1 MKLQCNVHLQLR
13 TTALIN
19 PEPSQFFY
27 PLNNFVTYDEAVEYL
42 FSQLPMFHR
51 IGAAAYKPD
60 IGNISKLCSD
70 LGNPHLKF
78 PVLHIAGSNGKG
90 STSHLTASVL
100 MEAGYKV
107 GLFTSPHLKDYRE
120 RIRVNGKKIDPSF
133 VANFVEQSKASWK
146 SIEPSFF
153 EITTFLAFHY
163 FAEQQVDIAIIE
175 VGMGGRLDST
185 NIVDPI
191 VTAITSISLDHT
203 QFLGDTLELIAK
215 EKAGIIKEKI
225 PVVLGE
231 IPLGA
236 RQEIIEIAKLK
247 NAPLTMS
254 ASLLPPKSVLEG
266 SYQLF
271 NEKTSFGILLQL
283 QKLNWNIS
291 NENITD
297 GFLRVIENTHLMGR
311 WQVIGNAPLTVAE
324 VAHNEEGIT
333 FLVEKIKTLSFN
345 KLHIVIG
352 MVNDKDHS
360 QVLSLLPKEA
370 EYYFVQADI
379 PRALPKEELQAKA
392 SDFMLKGNCYPN
404 VHSGIDAAKAASSS
418 EDLIVVTG
426 SIFTVAEILPEED

>member
-1 MKLQCNVHLQLR
+1 M
-13 TTALIN
+13 
-19 PEPSQFFY
+19 
-27 PLNNFVTYDEAVEYL
+27 TYEEAAEFL

-60 IGNISKLCSD
+60 IGNISQLCD
-70 LGNPHLKF
+70 AMGNPHLKF
-78 PVLHIAGSNGKG
+78 PVVHIAGSNGKG

-133 VANFVEQSKASWK
+133 VANFVEQSKESWK
-146 SIEPSFF
+146 NIEPSFF
-153 EITTFLAFHY
+153 EITTALAFHY
-163 FAEQQVDIAIIE
+163 FAQEQVDIAVIE

-185 NIVDPI
+185 NIVQPV

-215 EKAGIIKEKI
+215 EKAGIIKENI

-247 NAPLTMS
+247 NAALTLS
-254 ASLLPPKSVLEG
+254 ASLLPPKSALEG

-283 QKLNWNIS
+283 QKMNWNIS
-291 NENITD
+291 NENIAK
-297 GFLRVIENTHLMGR
+297 GFLRVVENTHLMGR
-311 WQVIGNAPLTVAE
+311 WQVLATEPLTVAE

-333 FLVEKIKTLSFN
+333 FLVEKINSLYFN

-392 SDFMLKGNCYPN
+392 SDFMLKGKCYPN
-404 VHSGIDAAKAASSS
+404 VHSGLEAAKAAGSKD
-418 EDLIVVTG
+418 DLIVVTG

>member
-1 MKLQCNVHLQLR
+1 M
-13 TTALIN
+13 
-19 PEPSQFFY
+19 
-27 PLNNFVTYDEAVEYL
+27 TYEEAVEYL

-60 IGNISKLCSD
+60 IGNISQLCEA

-78 PVLHIAGSNGKG
+78 PVVHIAGSNGKG

-133 VANFVEQSKASWK
+133 VANFVEQSKESWK
-146 SIEPSFF
+146 NIEPSFF
-153 EITTFLAFHY
+153 EITTALAFHY
-163 FAEQQVDIAIIE
+163 FGQEQVDIAVIE

-185 NIVDPI
+185 NIVDPV

-215 EKAGIIKEKI
+215 EKAGIIKENI
-225 PVVLGE
+225 PVVIGE
-231 IPLGA
+231 IPLGP

-254 ASLLPPKSVLEG
+254 ASLLPPKSTLEG

-271 NEKTSFGILLQL
+271 NEKTAFGILLQL
-283 QKLNWNIS
+283 QKMNWNIS
-291 NENITD
+291 NENIAK

-311 WQVIGNAPLTVAE
+311 WQILATDPLTVAE

-333 FLVEKIKTLSFN
+333 FLVEKLKALSFQ
-345 KLHIVIG
+345 KLHMVIG

-404 VHSGIDAAKAASSS
+404 VHSGLEAAKAAASKV
-418 EDLIVVTG
+418 DLIVVTG

>member
-1 MKLQCNVHLQLR
+1 
-13 TTALIN
+13 
-19 PEPSQFFY
+19 
-27 PLNNFVTYDEAVEYL
+27 
-42 FSQLPMFHR
+42 MFHR

-60 IGNISKLCSD
+60 IGNISQLSAA

-78 PVLHIAGSNGKG
+78 PVVHIAGSNGKG

-133 VANFVEQSKASWK
+133 VANFVEQSKESWK

-153 EITTFLAFHY
+153 EITTVLAFHY

-185 NIVDPI
+185 NIVQPV

-231 IPLGA
+231 IPTGA
-236 RQEIIEIAKLK
+236 RVEILAIAKNK
-247 NAPLTMS
+247 NAPVTFS
-254 ASLLPPKSVLEG
+254 TSLLPPKSALEG

-271 NEKTSFGILLQL
+271 NERTSFGILLEL
-283 QKLNWNIS
+283 QKINWKIS
-291 NENITD
+291 EEQIQT
-297 GFLRVIENTHLMGR
+297 GFSKVIENTHLMGR
-311 WQVIGNAPLTVAE
+311 WQILSNEPLTVAE
-324 VAHNEEGIT
+324 VAHNEEGII
-333 FLVEKIKTLSFN
+333 FLVEKIKTLSY
-345 KLHIVIG
+345 KQLHIVIG

-392 SDFMLKGNCYPN
+392 LEFMLKGSCYAN
-404 VHSGIDAAKAASSS
+404 VHSGLKAAHENSSTN
-418 EDLIVVTG
+418 DLVIVTG

>member
-1 MKLQCNVHLQLR
+1 
-13 TTALIN
+13 
-19 PEPSQFFY
+19 
-27 PLNNFVTYDEAVEYL
+27 VTYEEAVEYL

-60 IGNISKLCSD
+60 IGNISQLCKA

-78 PVLHIAGSNGKG
+78 PVAHIAGSNGKG

-133 VANFVEQSKASWK
+133 VANFVEQSKESWK
-146 SIEPSFF
+146 EIEPSFF
-153 EITTFLAFHY
+153 EITTALAFHY
-163 FAEQQVDIAIIE
+163 FAEQQVDIAVIE

-185 NIVDPI
+185 NIVQPV
-191 VTAITSISLDHT
+191 VTAITSISKDHT

-225 PVVLGE
+225 PIVLGE
-231 IPLGA
+231 IPSGA
-236 RQEIIEIAKLK
+236 REEIIEIAKLK
-247 NAPLTMS
+247 NAPLTIS
-254 ASLLPPKSVLEG
+254 ASLFPPKSALEG

-271 NEKTSFGILLQL
+271 NEKTSFGILLEL
-283 QKLNWNIS
+283 QKLKWNIS
-291 NENITD
+291 NENIAE
-297 GFLRVIENTHLMGR
+297 GFRRVIENTHLMGR
-311 WQVIGNAPLTVAE
+311 WQILAPEPLTVAE

-333 FLVEKIKTLSFN
+333 FLVEKLKTLSFN
-345 KLHIVIG
+345 KLRIVIG

-392 SDFMLKGNCYPN
+392 SEFMLKGNCYPN
-404 VHSGIDAAKAASSS
+404 VHSGLDAANAASSKD
-418 EDLIVVTG
+418 DLILVTG